1 MNKVTVVGSINLDH
15 MVRTPRM
22 PQGGETIHVHEVFSA
37 GGGKGANQAVAIQ
50 RLGSETH
57 FIGAVG
63 NDDEGKMMLELLG
76 EEGMDLSTIRILED
90 TVTGQAFV
98 IVDDASENRI
108 LVYGGANMALTP
120 EHIEESASLIES
132 SQFVVSQFE
141 VDLACIEKAFR
152 IARNAGVKTVL
163 NPAPAKKEVPS
174 QLLDLTDI
182 VIPNETEAELLTG
195 IKVETEADMRAC
207 AEAFHNHGVET
218 VIITLGSRGA
228 YFHTK
233 EKEGIVPAFKVDA
246 KDTTAAGDTFIG
258 AFMSCLQPDA
268 SNLEEAIQFGNR
280 ASSIAVQRYGAQPS
294 IPFKEELEA

>member
-76 EEGMDLSTIRILED
+76 EEGMDLSAIRILED

-195 IKVETEADMRAC
+195 IKVETEADMRTC

>member
-76 EEGMDLSTIRILED
+76 EEGMDLSAIRILED

-195 IKVETEADMRAC
+195 IKVETEVDMRAC